1 MLNKKCGHIHDTI
14 VVALFVLD
22 GGCIGDM
29 TNATTFK
36 ILHKRYIYPVL
47 LHPMLI
53 RCLQHLNIQHCIP
66 LAAMN
71 LTSNIQN
78 LGELC

>member
-36 ILHKRYIYPVL
+36 ILHKRYIFTPYYYTQ
-47 LHPMLI
+47 
-53 RCLQHLNIQHCIP
+53 CLYDVYNI
-66 LAAMN
+66 
-71 LTSNIQN
+71 
-78 LGELC
+78 